1 MCHLVGLVEG
11 GVGRHPSALDG
22 TESEATLL
30 DTRYELEARGGHAVI
45 GTEEVATHI
54 VSGERR
60 AVILRIRDADVLD
73 GRGDHEDH
81 VFEDVARVVG
91 IVMDD
96 TRYDDACVIGGH
108 GWGEDG
114 SVGALGLDGAFDG
127 VATAVESSCGYVGR
141 LEIVGYG
148 DRLPN
153 DELDVALRVRLGL
166 IGLALTLLASAIGE
180 IVVVVELTEVL
191 ALIVERTEI
200 GHGVGLLGILVS
212 NGIAPIVVGR
222 LAATLP
228 VVDTLVGGVGSE
240 EVEIRELVDRDSPV
254 EIDIV
259 LVVLHLAELADIG
272 PYGIAP
278 MLVLLG
284 VLILIDRAV
293 GLIDTRIDDSVEAEL
308 DVARDVVA
316 EVEVAVPVE
325 LLGHAD
331 GHLVV
336 RIGDVALLH
345 LLIVAVE
352 LPTVAELRGRG
363 VESHIFEDGE
373 ILAAEP

>member
-1 MCHLVGLVEG
+1 MN
-11 GVGRHPSALDG
+11 
-22 TESEATLL
+22 
-30 DTRYELEARGGHAVI
+30 DTRHD
-45 GTEEVATHI
+45 
-54 VSGERR
+54 
-60 AVILRIRDADVLD
+60 DA
-73 GRGDHEDH
+73 G
-81 VFEDVARVVG
+81 VVG
-91 IVMDD
+91 WH
-96 TRYDDACVIGGH
+96 GG
-108 GWGEDG
+108 GEDG

-127 VATAVESSCGYVGR
+127 VATAVEGAGGNVGR

-148 DRLPN
+148 DRLSY
-153 DELDVALRVRLGL
+153 DELDVALR
-166 IGLALTLLASAIGE
+166 IGLCLICLTLTLLACAVGE

-200 GHGVGLLGILVS
+200 GHGVGLLGILIS
-212 NGIAPIVVGR
+212 NGIAPVVVGG

-228 VVDTLVGGVGSE
+228 VVDALVGSVGSK
-240 EVEIRELVDRDSPV
+240 EVEVWELVDGDSPV

-272 PYGIAP
+272 PYGVAP

-284 VLILIDRAV
+284 ILVLINRAI
-293 GLIDTRIDDSVEAEL
+293 GLIDTGVDDSVEAEL

-316 EVEVAVPVE
+316 EVEVAVPIE

-336 RIGDVALLH
+336 GIGDVSLLH

-352 LPTVAELRGRG
+352 LPTVAELRGCG
-363 VESHIFEDGE
+363 VEGHVFENGE
-373 ILAAEP
+373 VLTA